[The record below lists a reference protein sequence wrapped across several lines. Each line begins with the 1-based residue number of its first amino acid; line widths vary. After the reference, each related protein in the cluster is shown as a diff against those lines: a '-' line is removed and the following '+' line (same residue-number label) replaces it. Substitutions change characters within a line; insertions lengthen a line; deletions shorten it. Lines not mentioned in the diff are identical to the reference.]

1 MNEQGKPNEADCQTC
16 DPKLSDLPKTFGNLP
31 RLLILLPIVAYQ
43 KTLSKALP
51 PNTCRFYPTCSHYAY
66 QAVYKYGALKGG
78 WMGVK
83 RIARCNPFNQGG
95 FDPVP

>member
-1 MNEQGKPNEADCQTC
+1 MNEQGKPNQAECQTC
-16 DPKLSDLPKTFGNLP
+16 NQELSDLPKTFGNMP
-31 RLLILLPIVAYQ
+31 RLLVLLLIKAYQ
-43 KTLSKALP
+43 KTLSRALP
-51 PNTCRFYPTCSHYAY
+51 PNTCRFYPTCSHYTY

-83 RIARCNPFNQGG
+83 RIARCNPFNKGG

>member
-1 MNEQGKPNEADCQTC
+1 MTENDSRNESECRTC
-16 DPKLSDLPKTFGNLP
+16 DPELSDLPKTPGNWP
-31 RLLILLPIVAYQ
+31 RLVVLLFIKGYQ

-51 PNTCRFYPTCSHYAY
+51 ANTCRFYPTCSHYTY

-83 RIARCNPFNQGG
+83 RIVRCNPFNQGG
-95 FDPVP
+95 FDPIP

>member
-1 MNEQGKPNEADCQTC
+1 MTEKKQSDESECRTN
-16 DPKLSDLPKTFGNLP
+16 DPELSDLPLTLGNLP
-31 RLLILLPIVAYQ
+31 RFMVLLPIKAYQ

-83 RIARCNPFNQGG
+83 RIVRCNPFNQGG
-95 FDPVP
+95 FDPIP